1 MQRRTYPFVSVI
13 LSPGSKIGHTPR
25 KNPSAYWRRAT
36 SRINAYRGLRR
47 TLVTFRPSLSQPRMI
62 IAHVSRRCKCFLGIF
77 LIFFEKILRFAE
89 RRGSLFSTHIPC
101 RSFGIF
107 AVCSGADCART
118 PLPGRS
124 TSLIFYTNRILYFI
138 LYVLSFFA
146 CRFQAGSSVRCQPVS
161 SLTQRTVPSQATP
174 SFSQGMT
181 SAPAASSNPQP
192 APRRTTA

>member
-13 LSPGSKIGHTPR
+13 LSPGSKIGHTPRKNSKIGHTPR

-107 AVCSGADCART
+107 AVCGGADCART

-138 LYVLSFFA
+138 LYVLSFLHAVF
-146 CRFQAGSSVRCQPVS
+146 RQAVRS
-161 SLTQRTVPSQATP
+161 
-174 SFSQGMT
+174 G
-181 SAPAASSNPQP
+181 ASRYRP
-192 APRRTTA
+192 